1 METTGI
7 ELHRNES
14 MNEPQES
21 PGSAPSPVYLIA
33 RRFTSSLVRKLS
45 TTDTEYVNP
54 ITLLKVH
61 QVVILIC
68 SILLMIFLLQI
79 PTILYY
85 ADPPTFDGNSS
96 FTDSLDIDVNFKDCK
111 VSIIHI
117 LWVYIFLFELK
128 ASGMTSS
135 IIVTAPVLHC
145 SIPSLSIECITMAVC
160 TQLCITFMV
169 SIISM

>member
-1 METTGI
+1 
-7 ELHRNES
+7 

-21 PGSAPSPVYLIA
+21 AGSAPSPVYLIA
-33 RRFTSSLVRKLS
+33 KRFTSSFIRTLS

-68 SILLMIFLLQI
+68 SILLMIVLVQI

-85 ADPPTFDGNSS
+85 ADPPTFDGISS
-96 FTDSLDIDVNFKDCK
+96 FTDNLDIDVNFKDCK
-111 VSIIHI
+111 VSIMHI
-117 LWVYIFLFELK
+117 LRVYELK
-128 ASGMTSS
+128 ASGCKPMTSS
-135 IIVTAPVLHC
+135 IIVTYNLTIPVLNC
-145 SIPSLSIECITMAVC
+145 SYPSLKTLSIECITMAVC
-160 TQLCITFMV
+160 IRLYIIIMA